1 MTKPI
6 EQRRDVTLHMARRAA
21 KRGDL
26 KPVIVKPSRVRLYL
40 NGKAKH
46 EK

>member
-1 MTKPI
+1 MTKPL

-26 KPVIVKPSRVRLYL
+26 KPVVVKPSRVKLYL
-40 NGKAKH
+40 NGRAKYD
-46 EK
+46 K